1 VTDVHPVAAAGFGAG
16 AEIYERARPSYPVEA
31 VDWLAERTGLGP
43 GRTIVDVGAGTGKL
57 TRLLPST
64 GARVIAVEPVSE
76 MRAKLVEVVPGV
88 EALAGTAENLPLADG
103 AADVVV
109 VAQAFH
115 WFDHERALPELHRV
129 LRPDGYLALVWN
141 MRDLENSVQAG
152 VDALLRSVRKGVD
165 GYPAGAW
172 RDALERSELFCT
184 GEERSFR
191 FEQWFSADDLADRVA
206 STSFVATMPP
216 DERETLLA
224 QVRELAD
231 GLPEPFPFPYK
242 TEVQV
247 IPRASDRGGNERG
260 TSIKG

>member
-16 AEIYERARPSYPVEA
+16 AEVYERARPTYPVEA

-43 GRTIVDVGAGTGKL
+43 GRTVVDVGAGTGKL
-57 TRLLPST
+57 TRLLPAT
-64 GARVIAVEPVSE
+64 GARVIAVEPVPE

-88 EALAGTAENLPLADG
+88 EALDGTAENLPLADG
-103 AADVVV
+103 TADVVV

-129 LRPDGYLALVWN
+129 LQPDGYLALVWN
-141 MRDLENSVQAG
+141 MRDLEDSVQAG
-152 VDALLRSVRKGVD
+152 VDALLRSVRKGVE
-165 GYPAGAW
+165 GYPAGSW
-172 RDALERSELFCT
+172 REALEQSTLF
-184 GEERSFR
+184 GPREERFFR
-191 FEQWFSADDLADRVA
+191 FEQWFTAADLADRVA

-216 DERETLLA
+216 PEREELLA
-224 QVRELAD
+224 QVRALAD
-231 GLPEPFPFPYK
+231 GLPEPFPFPYQ

-247 IPRASDRGGNERG
+247 IPRSSDRGVNGRG